1 MQRQFYDVLDAVW
14 ALDTDATTK
23 LVAMRLARHWPNIF
37 PGVQDIA
44 HWTGLDERTVRRA
57 LRRLEETCVIRITKR
72 SNSSSV
78 YEFVGVSIP
87 ALGDRPPLD
96 EVPGTAPPPGGNTP
110 PPTGH
115 SAPRGGGTAPPKL
128 PRANYQPEGGGFFD
142 APVIKVNPDKG
153 TKVPAHWQ
161 PKPDH
166 AARCAELGLNLA
178 ELGERFRLTE
188 FNREYSD
195 WDQRFSLWLIDERKR
210 VETEKHRENVRK
222 VHGYGKAPVVMEPS
236 AKLVA
241 YCKRF
246 DIPLL
251 QLMGE
256 LVTAGVVDSL
266 GAKGAT
272 EELEKR
278 VRKYARERRA
288 S

>member
-1 MQRQFYDVLDAVW
+1 M
-14 ALDTDATTK
+14 
-23 LVAMRLARHWPNIF
+23 
-37 PGVQDIA
+37 
-44 HWTGLDERTVRRA
+44 
-57 LRRLEETCVIRITKR
+57 
-72 SNSSSV
+72 
-78 YEFVGVSIP
+78 
-87 ALGDRPPLD
+87 
-96 EVPGTAPPPGGNTP
+96 
-110 PPTGH
+110 
-115 SAPRGGGTAPPKL
+115 
-128 PRANYQPEGGGFFD
+128 FFD

-178 ELGERFRLTE
+178 DLFERFRLTE

-210 VETEKHRENVRK
+210 VETERHRENVRK

-241 YCKRF
+241 FSKHHG
-246 DIPLL
+246 IPLL
-251 QLMGE
+251 QLMGD
-256 LVTAGVVDSL
+256 LVSAGVVEAL

-278 VRKYARERRA
+278 AKAWLRERKA